1 LGAIWIEP
9 NSNIHI
15 FLFVAAQVSL
25 QQLLES
31 QTQEVDRKK
40 IELEGA
46 TLELEK
52 VRESLVFER
61 KELDN
66 VKGATEK
73 REAEICQ
80 LEVAIADKEHDLQAK
95 ILEVEKRKL
104 SLDLRLKEVENLEQA
119 VWLEEK
125 KYEAEHQK
133 IVALNE
139 EIGRDR
145 LELDIVRKE
154 LQIEK
159 EQIEVRHEH
168 HRNLKELDQQQI
180 EDEWAKV
187 RKDWELVKENM
198 EERKRVEDEIHGKCQ
213 QLEQQKEMLN
223 KEFQQKI
230 CELENE
236 TSAERERLKKEVHL
250 ERQKQQDEIEA
261 DREKAVQER
270 EKAWMEIAEERQDIA
285 QQWEDLKVLEVEQ
298 IKLAKVRL
306 QLKQELDEIRE
317 HKCFVDEEAKELKM
331 WKEKFEQ
338 EWELLDEKRETVEKD
353 VERFE
358 EESKHR
364 REWLKHSEEQLRI
377 SKHEIQEQ
385 SLKMAEELKEQD
397 AWKTKM
403 ETERTQLYAQLHAE
417 RQVLVHNLE
426 MQCAEFDCLVLQEK
440 EVIEKLMEERKA
452 QLQSE
457 IEKEE
462 LKRSKRSVL
471 MEMEQLQFE
480 HQKLEHERQ
489 DLGTQREEA
498 DKEQIEIHKDIE
510 NLDLQLQ
517 KLKEQWQNLHQEQ
530 EEILAEKLHKL
541 RADLTEADNSL
552 HIAEPAIHHQ
562 IKPEARFQQQEVN
575 PVPVQKM
582 TPSAPE
588 CAASTLRS
596 PGTIAW
602 LQSCASRASQLFSQ
616 PSELTGM
623 VVANVPERR
632 KGGTVSESCEHGD
645 NPDQDKNL
653 RHSLSLNQ
661 SQLAQVL
668 CTEKQMRPYKHTQ
681 SIRAIVEDAIR
692 MVGSETPHKVSH
704 SSEQKPAAGGL
715 DRPQTGKKRSCG
727 VAVKEQDDD
736 ETKFEVEGERPHKR
750 QLCDILHMSMGGPNG
765 GSLCG
770 VTCPLPIV
778 SPGSQRCNFLP
789 TTMYVFHSKNFS
801 HLGASSNQTNERML
815 ISRPLPM
822 PSLKWVSGS
831 CTLSVAV
838 AVS

>member
-1 LGAIWIEP
+1 M
-9 NSNIHI
+9 
-15 FLFVAAQVSL
+15 
-25 QQLLES
+25 
-31 QTQEVDRKK
+31 
-40 IELEGA
+40 
-46 TLELEK
+46 ELEK

-66 VKGATEK
+66 VKGATER

-95 ILEVEKRKL
+95 ILEVEERKL

-139 EIGRDR
+139 EISRGR
-145 LELDIVRKE
+145 LELEIVRKE

-168 HRNLKELDQQQI
+168 HRNQKELDQQQI

-187 RKDWELVKENM
+187 RKDWESVKENM
-198 EERKRVEDEIHGKCQ
+198 EERKRVEDAIYGKWQ

-285 QQWEDLKVLEVEQ
+285 QQREDLKVLEVER
-298 IKLAKVRL
+298 IKLAKVQL

-317 HKCFVDEEAKELKM
+317 HNCFVDEEAKELKM
-331 WKEKFEQ
+331 QKEKFEQ

-358 EESKHR
+358 EESKR
-364 REWLKHSEEQLRI
+364 RSEWLKHSEEQLRI

-385 SLKMAEELKEQD
+385 SLKMAEELKKEQD

-403 ETERTQLYAQLHAE
+403 ETERTQLYAHLHAE
-417 RQVLVHNLE
+417 CQVLVHNLE
-426 MQCAEFDCLVLQEK
+426 MQRAEFDCLVLQEK

-452 QLQSE
+452 QSQSE
-457 IEKEE
+457 IEKEKEE

-471 MEMEQLQFE
+471 MEMEQLQLE

-489 DLGTQREEA
+489 NLGTQREEA
-498 DKEQIEIHKDIE
+498 DKEWIEMHKDIE

-517 KLKEQWQNLHQEQ
+517 KLKGQRQNLHQER
-530 EEILAEKLHKL
+530 EEIFCEAEKLHKL
-541 RADLTEADNSL
+541 RADFTEADNSL

-562 IKPEARFQQQEVN
+562 IKSEARSQQQEVN

-681 SIRAIVEDAIR
+681 SIRAVVEDAIR

-715 DRPQTGKKRSCG
+715 DRPQTGKKRSRG
-727 VAVKEQDDD
+727 VAVKEQDED

-750 QLCDILHMSMGGPNG
+750 QLRDILHVSMGGPNG

-770 VTCPLPIV
+770 VTCPLLIV
-778 SPGSQRCNFLP
+778 SPGSQQCNFLP
-789 TTMYVFHSKNFS
+789 TTMYVSFQKFLL
-801 HLGASSNQTNERML
+801 LGCFFQSNQ
-815 ISRPLPM
+815 
-822 PSLKWVSGS
+822 
-831 CTLSVAV
+831 
-838 AVS
+838 